1 VLEAQRLTQVSRS
14 NSHAN
19 RAACQEKKFAKSVFF
34 PSFFSAFC
42 YTFSMIK
49 NIYTLTLENKQG
61 ELRTVEVAAHSLIH
75 ALERLENRGELCK
88 SDKLKNF
95 SCIRL

>member
-1 VLEAQRLTQVSRS
+1 
-14 NSHAN
+14 
-19 RAACQEKKFAKSVFF
+19 
-34 PSFFSAFC
+34 
-42 YTFSMIK
+42 MIK

>member
-1 VLEAQRLTQVSRS
+1 LQSVSKSR
-14 NSHAN
+14 AN
-19 RAACQEKKFAKSVFF
+19 LSLCQEKKFAKSVFF
-34 PSFFSAFC
+34 SSFFSALR
-42 YTFSMIK
+42 YTFPMMK

-95 SCIRL
+95 SCARL

>member
-1 VLEAQRLTQVSRS
+1 
-14 NSHAN
+14 
-19 RAACQEKKFAKSVFF
+19 
-34 PSFFSAFC
+34 
-42 YTFSMIK
+42 MMK

-95 SCIRL
+95 SCARL